1 MHDSVMPAEQLDLAE
16 GRDCAA
22 RPAHRGRV
30 LMAAGLACLVAS
42 AALMAYN
49 AWQDNAAG
57 QASMAAAA
65 QVQAVISEQ
74 PASGDP
80 AAAAGSSALDADEV
94 VEIDGYSY
102 LGVLRIPALGL
113 ELPVMAEW
121 SGDYEALK
129 VSPVRQFGSVASG
142 SLVIAGHN
150 YTSHFGGLSHLA
162 AGDEVTFTA
171 VSGKVLRYEV
181 ESVETVAPESVDY
194 VRSLE
199 GLTLYTCTYGGQS
212 RVVVHCRQAG

>member
-1 MHDSVMPAEQLDLAE
+1 
-16 GRDCAA
+16 
-22 RPAHRGRV
+22 
-30 LMAAGLACLVAS
+30 
-42 AALMAYN
+42 MAYN

-57 QASMAAAA
+57 QASTAAAA
-65 QVQAVISEQ
+65 QVQAVISET
-74 PASGDP
+74 PTSDDSAVASGS
-80 AAAAGSSALDADEV
+80 GALDADEV

-150 YTSHFGGLSHLA
+150 YTSHFGGLLHLA